1 MAILVRDAVYEPV
14 RRLQSATKFKKVGD
28 KYIPCREGEDGEA
41 GDWMSF
47 PKEKVD
53 IGIVEKADFEDA
65 LQRTKPSVDQK
76 QLRDYEDFTE
86 TFGQDG

>member
-1 MAILVRDAVYEPV
+1 
-14 RRLQSATKFKKVGD
+14 
-28 KYIPCREGEDGEA
+28 
-41 GDWMSF
+41 MSF